1 MARKKAPQPPAFTP
15 AETRYGDN
23 LVAKTYLDQKS
34 GNFVNQYFPDPAEA
48 QRKSMIQQKMDNIIP
63 TLGQTPS
70 ETAYQYQ
77 QTENAFVN
85 DAQKTFASQ
94 YDPALRSLKEDV
106 ASRFGSLNS
115 SQFIDDL
122 NSLENTRASAFADI
136 ANKGR
141 MLNQDLVNQNEARK
155 LREVQTLGGML
166 NAEQSN
172 FLNNLQAPLSAA
184 KSIND
189 FKNTQWVA
197 ELQKFREETER
208 RRSLIGKI
216 VNVAASVGMAALTG
230 GASAALQAAATS
242 AVSQFA
248 KK

>member
-23 LVAKTYLDQKS
+23 LVAKTYMDQKS

-48 QRKSMIQQKMDNIIP
+48 QRKSMIQQKINDVTS

-70 ETAYQYQ
+70 EMAYQYQ
-77 QTENAFVN
+77 QTENSFVE
-85 DAQKTFASQ
+85 DAKKTFTSQ
-94 YDPALRSLKEDV
+94 YDPALRSLKEDIS
-106 ASRFGSLNS
+106 SRFGTLNS
-115 SQFIDDL
+115 SQFLNDL

-172 FLNNLQAPLSAA
+172 FLNNLQAPLSAS

-189 FKNTQWVA
+189 FKNTQWMV
-197 ELQKFREETER
+197 ELQKFKEETER
-208 RRSLIGKI
+208 KRALIGKI
-216 VNVAASVGMAALTG
+216 VNIAANVGMAALTG
-230 GASAALQAAATS
+230 GTSAALQAAATS
-242 AVSQFA
+242 VVSQFA